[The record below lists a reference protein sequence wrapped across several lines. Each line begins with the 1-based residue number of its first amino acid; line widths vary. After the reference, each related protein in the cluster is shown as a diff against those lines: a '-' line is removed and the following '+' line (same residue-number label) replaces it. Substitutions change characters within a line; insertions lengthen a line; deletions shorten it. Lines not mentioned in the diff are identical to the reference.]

1 MRKVNRFEAHLD
13 DYGIITAYLSKEFYS
28 GRSDVFYVRDHKG
41 ALNKCSIYSYEQS
54 GNDYFKYTLGCDP
67 NLIIG
72 DTYDVL
78 EEHGLTVP
86 LQYSLITK
94 SLKFDEEFYYDGSD
108 LGVKCTLDSCDF
120 AIWAPTANR
129 IVVEIFKEY
138 GPEVL
143 ELKRSDKGVF
153 RRHVNYNG
161 HGLSY
166 LYHIYVN
173 GAWNT

>member
-41 ALNKCSIYSYEQS
+41 TLNKCSSYSYEQS

-129 IVVEIFKEY
+129 IVVEIFKEN

-153 RRHVNYNG
+153 RRHVNYN
-161 HGLSY
+161 
-166 LYHIYVN
+166 
-173 GAWNT
+173 